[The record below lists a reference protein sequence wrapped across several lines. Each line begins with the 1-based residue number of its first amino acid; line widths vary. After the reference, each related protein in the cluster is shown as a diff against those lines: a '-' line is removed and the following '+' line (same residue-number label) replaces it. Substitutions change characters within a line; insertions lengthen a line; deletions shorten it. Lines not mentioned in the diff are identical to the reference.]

1 MDSDL
6 IIVPED
12 FNRREFLSR
21 GVKGAAVLG
30 LGSLTFGGMFDE
42 SPVVS
47 KAMAN
52 MPNGSLDF
60 VAAEPCV
67 LTCTA
72 TLGPCYHSTVL
83 TRRDIT
89 ETNNGQVG
97 LPTRLAFR
105 VVNVDT
111 CEPVTNATV
120 DIWHTNSA
128 GVYSAPISTFCNG
141 NDPVVQ
147 TMRFGRGVQPTDAN
161 GWAYFD
167 TFFPGW
173 YSGRVTH
180 IHATIRIGA
189 TSIATTQF
197 FFADRVAEFI
207 YRSHPNYSNRPNR
220 DRTNTNDNVIGG
232 DISRAMPYLMST
244 RLVNNKFLQAVKT
257 IGIRTTATTCAA

>member
-1 MDSDL
+1 MDNLIITPDEISRRDL
-6 IIVPED
+6 I
-12 FNRREFLSR
+12 SR
-21 GVKGAAVLG
+21 GLKGAAVLG
-30 LGSLTFGGMFDE
+30 LGSLAFGGFLDE
-42 SPVVS
+42 SPIIG

-52 MPNGSLDF
+52 MPSGALDF

-97 LPTRLAFR
+97 MPTRLAFR

-120 DIWHTNSA
+120 DIWHTNSN

-141 NDPVVQ
+141 NDPAVQ

-161 GWAYFD
+161 GWVYFD

-173 YSGRVTH
+173 YQGRVTH

-197 FFADRVAEFI
+197 FFADRVAEFV
-207 YRSHPNYSNRPNR
+207 YRSHPNYSHRPNR
-220 DRTNTNDNVIGG
+220 DTTNTTDNVIGG
-232 DISRAMPYLMST
+232 NISRAMPYIMST
-244 RLVNNKFLQAVKT
+244 RLVNNKYLQAVKT
-257 IGIRTTATTCAA
+257 IGIRTTATGCSA